1 MALQQQNQ
9 QQFRMISSRSAP
21 PLPAIDD
28 EVGNEYDPKMD
39 GSLEDFLNIRF
50 GSNMPTIMDEKSE
63 RRDLVNFP
71 RPVHVDFPE
80 PCRLGIIPESW
91 FQMFY
96 DKTGVTGPYCFFW
109 GFLTFLLS
117 KEWLVFEH
125 ELLVGIEATI
135 ILGFAAKT
143 FGPAIRNKNCA
154 KVDVSVLFFE
164 YEFFSYFV
172 FVSFLAK
179 FRQSK
184 NHGMIGK
191 KE

>member
-1 MALQQQNQ
+1 MLFMRA
-9 QQFRMISSRSAP
+9 AP
-21 PLPAIDD
+21 PLPEIVDD
-28 EVGNEYDPKMD
+28 NEAEAKEFDPKQN
-39 GSLEDFLNIRF
+39 GSLEEFLNLRF
-50 GSNMPTIMDEKSE
+50 GPNMPTILDEKSE

-71 RPVHVDFPE
+71 RPVRADFPE

-96 DKTGVTGPYCFFW
+96 EKTGVTGPYCFFW

-143 FGPAIRNKNCA
+143 FGPAIRNKGGA
-154 KVDVSVLFFE
+154 EVDVC
-164 YEFFSYFV
+164 FSYI
-172 FVSFLAK
+172 FLKK
-179 FRQSK
+179 F
-184 NHGMIGK
+184 IID
-191 KE
+191 